1 MNFLKTFGAWSLFA
15 CSPPLM
21 LALVAAP
28 SKTVD
33 VGAGVLFSLPFLLIP
48 AVGSILLWL
57 PSLRLD
63 TTRKAL
69 LAGISFGLFAPFLL
83 GFVYMEIYPGF
94 ENRVG
99 IFAGALSPL
108 DLAPR
113 AEEWLDGYDLRLSES
128 EGRPPCAQC
137 EMGNMLI
144 MEKDWFPRV
153 RLYRCD

>member
-33 VGAGVLFSLPFLLIP
+33 VRAGVLFSLPFLLIP

-99 IFAGALSPL
+99 IFAGALFTAGFSAAGGGVAGWLRSP
-108 DLAPR
+108 PKR
-113 AEEWLDGYDLRLSES
+113 ERGKTSV
-128 EGRPPCAQC
+128 RP
-137 EMGNMLI
+137 
-144 MEKDWFPRV
+144 V
-153 RLYRCD
+153 